1 MGRLRRRGRDPS
13 VWRNEFEEL
22 ASQYQRDIY
31 NAALRMT
38 RDPDDAADLA
48 QDALA
53 KAYAAFDQFRRG
65 TNFKA
70 WLYRILT
77 NTYINQY
84 QRRVRGPKFVPYDAS
99 DDATRLEAE
108 AMATVQDDRPEIA
121 ALSKVRDEEVEAALD
136 AIPEEFRRVVVL
148 SDIDG
153 FTYNEIAQVLK
164 IPMGTVRSRL
174 FRGRRLLRKPLRG
187 YATQRGII
195 REREVLGG

>member
-13 VWRNEFEEL
+13 VWRTEFEGL

-31 NAALRMT
+31 SAALRMT

-48 QDALA
+48 QDTLA

-77 NTYINQY
+77 NTYINEY
-84 QRRVRGPKFVPYDAS
+84 KRRQRGPKFLSYDAG
-99 DDATRLEAE
+99 DDATLLGTEAVAIAEDDQPE
-108 AMATVQDDRPEIA
+108 AMV
-121 ALSKVRDEEVEAALD
+121 LSQVRDEEVEAALD
-136 AIPEEFRRVVVL
+136 AIPEEFRQAVVL

-153 FTYNEIAQVLK
+153 FAYREVADILR

-174 FRGRRLLRKPLRG
+174 FRGRRLLRKTLG
-187 YATQRGII
+187 EYARERGII
-195 REREVLGG
+195 REPDVS